1 MGRRLE
7 YVTVPADIW
16 LNEELTLEER
26 AILCEIWRRK
36 NHARNNTKYAWLC
49 TNNSLA
55 FFSKI
60 SERKIVQILAK
71 LERLN
76 YIVINNKGN
85 RGRTIELTT
94 HETTHETA
102 QNLRGLSEK
111 IKEKEKRSKKDKEN
125 SKQARIKKIINNQAC
140 VCAHEGTRKKC
151 EDYNE
156 IFDGFCVNGLYRE
169 SLLEFIKHLKANKI
183 TMINSRLERL
193 IIRLDRNYGNDDC
206 AKVVE
211 INEAIASGFKRL
223 PSEYEA

>member
-7 YVTVPADIW
+7 NVTVPADIW

-36 NHARNNTKYAWLC
+36 NHAQNNAKFAWLC

-94 HETTHETA
+94 HETTHETT

-125 SKQARIKKIINNQAC
+125 SKKVSIEKKINNQAQ
-140 VCAHEGTRKKC
+140 AHTYPRESY
-151 EDYNE
+151 EE

-169 SLLEFIKHLKANKI
+169 SLREFIKHLQANKI

-193 IIRLDRNYGNDDC
+193 IIRLDLTYGNDDP